1 MQNIL
6 AKYDRNI
13 IGQNISAKRP
23 IAFGGF
29 WQMLQIKSS
38 QNPQDEILAQHM
50 SAKHKRKR

>member
-29 WQMLQIKSS
+29 WQTLQIKSS